1 MYAAVVTGA
10 CLATCTD
17 RYHSGAPVQVFTGL
31 RRLEELVV
39 AINDVIE
46 NRIEK
51 NLKIISKTLL
61 VDLPIDKSFTL
72 EDFVRC
78 QQDHINTQAVLLQVC
93 MFYFAFQFIFY
104 ELPRML
110 DCYFKL

>member
-1 MYAAVVTGA
+1 MVPRVLIAGGV
-10 CLATCTD
+10 
-17 RYHSGAPVQVFTGL
+17 PVQVFTGL

-72 EDFVRC
+72 EDFVHC
-78 QQDHINTQAVLLQVC
+78 QQDHINTQAVLLQVYMC
-93 MFYFAFQFIFY
+93 YFVFQLSFY
-104 ELPRML
+104 ELLRMYY
-110 DCYFKL
+110 CYFKR